1 MTVECGRLGAPAV
14 DAAASGFSPVGE
26 NARWLLQGEVTTATA
41 SRILEESAAL
51 PLPAEGVVD
60 CEAVSVIDSTAVAL
74 LLALKR
80 RAKAEQRPLAFTNVP
95 QPLMA
100 LAGVYGVENLLS
112 S

>member
-1 MTVECGRLGAPAV
+1 MSVECGRPGAQAV
-14 DAAASGFSPVGE
+14 EAGQSGFLPVAD

-41 SRILEESAAL
+41 PRILEESAAL

-60 CEAVSVIDSTAVAL
+60 CEAVRLIDSTAVAV

-80 RAKAEQRPLAFTNVP
+80 RAKAEQRRLAFTNLP
-95 QPLMA
+95 QPLLA
-100 LAGVYGVENLLS
+100 LASVYGVDNLLS